1 VFELEP
7 YDAIADSVVPE
18 PSVRCNEE
26 AAYTW
31 LGVVLHQGLS
41 WVSQSEDHVSIIR
54 AKILKVIK
62 KKRKY
67 ELCRA
72 QHRPPPKSIL
82 DRLTQK
88 LLTKTEFTASSEI

>member
-54 AKILKVIK
+54 AKILKVINKIK
-62 KKRKY
+62 KGSTSYAVRSIG
-67 ELCRA
+67 L
-72 QHRPPPKSIL
+72 PPSQSSIGL
-82 DRLTQK
+82 HK
-88 LLTKTEFTASSEI
+88 NC